1 MTQTPEDKVIFR
13 TGEGDYDVSLFSTE
27 GKLKYTVSQKA
38 IRELRELTDQVVIR
52 KEAIAAM
59 HSAIQEIEC
68 TEKTKIEHVRA
79 RTETGQYKEWEVQR
93 QGETFK
99 GLDLQAVQILD
110 LVSFNQAGDEFD
122 VEESLAETDEL

>member
-79 RTETGQYKEWEVQR
+79 RTETGQYKADDPLTPDINEAYVQT
-93 QGETFK
+93 EK
-99 GLDLQAVQILD
+99 D
-110 LVSFNQAGDEFD
+110 
-122 VEESLAETDEL
+122 

>member
-68 TEKTKIEHVRA
+68 TEKTKIDPVRA
-79 RTETGQYKEWEVQR
+79 RTETGQYKADDPLTPDINEAYVQT
-93 QGETFK
+93 EK
-99 GLDLQAVQILD
+99 D
-110 LVSFNQAGDEFD
+110 
-122 VEESLAETDEL
+122 

>member
-1 MTQTPEDKVIFR
+1 MTQTTEDKVIFR

-27 GKLKYTVSQKA
+27 GKLKYTIAQKA

-68 TEKTKIEHVRA
+68 TEKTKIEKA
-79 RTETGQYKEWEVQR
+79 TPDKE
-93 QGETFK
+93 
-99 GLDLQAVQILD
+99 D
-110 LVSFNQAGDEFD
+110 
-122 VEESLAETDEL
+122 